1 MPLRSLAF
9 GPRVKK
15 LAHRRAPFAMPKIDI
30 PGPYRFH
37 FFSDEG
43 NEPPHVH
50 IKREKAICKF
60 WLDPLSLAENHGF
73 AAHELTKIE
82 KLIVEHRTQI
92 EAAWHEHFKSLR

>member
-1 MPLRSLAF
+1 
-9 GPRVKK
+9 
-15 LAHRRAPFAMPKIDI
+15 MPKIDI